1 MEAQGFPLYDDLLR
15 GYDEKAVDLWLDRR
29 SNIAPDSTSKA
40 DMALAQWDEYERKR
54 LGNDNSK

>member
-29 SNIAPDSTSKA
+29 ANITSSTSPTDAA
-40 DMALAQWDEYERKR
+40 DQALEIWSRNQNAE
-54 LGNDNSK
+54 